1 MTQRQLSQGRCFFRF
16 LFAVARRIAAMTH
29 RKLAYIQVAQ
39 AELMSCQD
47 GARVHPLEILDDLKH
62 AHMSVPL
69 DKGFELGNNRQ

>member
-16 LFAVARRIAAMTH
+16 LFAVA

-69 DKGFELGNNRQ
+69 D

>member
-1 MTQRQLSQGRCFFRF
+1 
-16 LFAVARRIAAMTH
+16 MTH

-69 DKGFELGNNRQ
+69 DEGFELGDNRQ